1 MISMAKFVGLTLK
14 LLEKSGGKVSFS
26 QKCYIRANNCFVY
39 VTSFHKLAVTL
50 QHENITK
57 KVEIT
62 HYYYYLLTRSF
73 LK

>member
-1 MISMAKFVGLTLK
+1 MAKFVGLTLK
-14 LLEKSGGKVSFS
+14 KKKKSGEQVSFS

-39 VTSFHKLAVTL
+39 VTSSHKLAVTL

-57 KVEIT
+57 TVKIT
-62 HYYYYLLTRSF
+62 HYYYLLTKSF

>member
-1 MISMAKFVGLTLK
+1 MISMAKFVELTLK

-26 QKCYIRANNCFVY
+26 QKCYIRANTCFVY
-39 VTSFHKLAVTL
+39 VTSSHKLAVTL

-57 KVEIT
+57 TVKIT
-62 HYYYYLLTRSF
+62 HYYYLLTRSF

>member
-14 LLEKSGGKVSFS
+14 LLAKSGAKVSSS
-26 QKCYIRANNCFVY
+26 QKCYIRANTCFVY
-39 VTSFHKLAVTL
+39 VTSSHKLAVTL

-57 KVEIT
+57 TVKIT
-62 HYYYYLLTRSF
+62 HYYYLLTRSF